1 MDAKWVLSDNSDSS
15 QVEALANELRIPKAL
30 ARILINRRIESFE
43 EAKSF
48 FRPNIARLHDP
59 FLMKDMDVAVDRLI
73 GAIERRDKVVI
84 YGDYDVDG
92 TTSISMLTL
101 FFKRLGLPTRF
112 YIPDRL
118 KEGYGLSTQGIRE
131 IREWGADLILTTD
144 CGITA
149 SEEAALANQLGM
161 DVIISDHHEPADE
174 LPNALAILDPKR
186 PECEYPFKE
195 LAGIGVAFK
204 LIQGITT
211 KLGLD
216 EEHYQAY
223 LDLACIGSAAD
234 IVPLVDENRILV
246 HAGLQKINDSPSM
259 WIRSLIRTAG
269 LRPNGIGTGQIV
281 FSIAPRINAVG
292 RMGKASR
299 AVHLLTTNSEK
310 QANNIA
316 SILESENQIRR
327 RIDEDTFQ
335 QASTIVD
342 NEIDLTLNRFIV
354 LSREGWHPGVIG
366 IVASR
371 VVEKYYRPT
380 VLITHENGAGRG
392 SVRSVPGFDV
402 YKALK
407 SCSNLMLG
415 FGGHKYAA
423 GLTIESK
430 NIPAFN
436 EQLNLYAQENMAPD
450 TLIPKIRVDSEL
462 ELNEITPLFIKVLK
476 LFAPFGPQNMR
487 PVFMSRNL
495 EIVGKPRVVG
505 KNHLKFKVRQNGTVV
520 DAMGFDLGDLLYRLL
535 PGENNLDLVYG
546 VEENEY
552 MGMRSVQLRVKALR

>member
-342 NEIDLTLNRFIV
+342 NEIDLTVNRFIV

-436 EQLNLYAQENMAPD
+436 EQLNLYARENMAPD

-552 MGMRSVQLRVKALR
+552 MGLRSVQLRVKALR

>member
-1 MDAKWVLSDNSDSS
+1 
-15 QVEALANELRIPKAL
+15 
-30 ARILINRRIESFE
+30 
-43 EAKSF
+43 
-48 FRPNIARLHDP
+48 
-59 FLMKDMDVAVDRLI
+59 
-73 GAIERRDKVVI
+73 
-84 YGDYDVDG
+84 
-92 TTSISMLTL
+92 MLTL

-223 LDLACIGSAAD
+223 LDLACMGSAAD

-246 HAGLQKINDSPSM
+246 HAGLQKINDSPSIG
-259 WIRSLIRTAG
+259 IRSLIRTAG

-342 NEIDLTLNRFIV
+342 NEIDLTVNRFIV

-436 EQLNLYAQENMAPD
+436 EQLNLYARENMAPD

-552 MGMRSVQLRVKALR
+552 MGLRSVQLRVKALR

>member
-1 MDAKWVLSDNSDSS
+1 MDAKWVLSDDSDSS

-131 IREWGADLILTTD
+131 IREWGADLVLTTD

-149 SEEAALANQLGM
+149 SEEVALANQLGM

-246 HAGLQKINDSPSM
+246 HAGLQKINDSPSIG
-259 WIRSLIRTAG
+259 IRSLIRTAG

-342 NEIDLTLNRFIV
+342 NEIDLTVNRFIV

-436 EQLNLYAQENMAPD
+436 EQLNLYARENMAPD

-535 PGENNLDLVYG
+535 PGENNPDLVYG

-552 MGMRSVQLRVKALR
+552 MGLRSVQLRVKGLR